1 MTIPARIVVGMLV
14 DKFGPRILFSS
25 ILVLGG
31 LISIAFAWAGS
42 YESLAIMRFLSGFIG
57 AGFVVG
63 IRMIGEWFPAK
74 QTGLAQGIYGGW
86 GNFGS
91 AGAAA
96 TLPFIAASMGGDDGW
111 RYAITFA
118 IQVLEN
124 LAGEFSCSL
133 KKPVPAMQQYKF
145 KQVAIL
151 DWAYLVTFGTELAV
165 VSMLAMFYVEWF
177 DIPKRIMSNSL
188 AVTVG
193 QSSTAGIKPDNEDF
207 LGYYIP
213 TAKTDDA
220 IQLESKG
227 IAVAIADGMSGSDGG
242 KEASQVSVNQFLSDY
257 YGTPESWTVKQAATK
272 ILTALNTWLYSQG
285 QEKYGTAKGMVTTFS
300 ALVLK
305 SQTVHM
311 FHVGDSR
318 IYRLRDNDLVQMTRD
333 HRVWITNDRDYL
345 SRAIGIDTHL
355 EIDYRASAVQEGD
368 VYLLTTDGVH
378 DFVSDK
384 EIQEVIESNKG
395 DPQKATE
402 NLIKA
407 AKQNDSND
415 NISAQFVKIDV
426 LPEPDKTEF
435 YEQLT
440 QLPFPPDL
448 KAGNIIDGYKILRE
462 LNASSRSQVY
472 LAEDTLMAEKD
483 AEKQKAGYNKVVI
496 KTPSVNFED
505 DPSYIDLFLHEEW
518 VAKRLQSP
526 HLIKIRGVD
535 RKRTF
540 LYTVVE
546 YVQGQSLK
554 QWMLDNPSPT
564 LIQVRGTIDQ
574 IARGLRSMH
583 RLEMIHQ
590 DLKPDNILLDDSKTL
605 KIIDFGSTKIAG
617 LAEIKSVVEHNQI
630 VGTANYSAPEY
641 FKGGSG
647 TNRSDIFS
655 LGVIAYEI
663 LTGKLPYGEISAE
676 RASKKKFNYV
686 SARQFNPIVPD
697 WMDACLQKAVH
708 PNPEKRYGLLSEFLS
723 DFTDL
728 KNEAHSNALVDLLSR
743 YALGKMGG
751 GKALSEYTKS
761 NLPNALLKRSDITVI
776 LAFNDEEPIGLI
788 NCIEGFSTFACKPL
802 MNIHDVYVA
811 PDYRGQGI
819 ATRLLQEVEKLA
831 RKQQCCKITLEVLEG
846 NEPAKLTYQKFGF
859 DGYELDP
866 NMVHNMTQKILL
878 VSDEAKKSELLEN
891 YLLENSYTVNRSA
904 MADSKI
910 QESILVLK
918 PDLVIIYTE
927 AAEES
932 ILSTIQ
938 LIQQNTPLPIIIF
951 AKSSKDKLIADAII
965 AGASGFVIDGVDK
978 HRMCPIIEVA
988 TARFNKCQSIKTKLT
1003 ETELKLNERKDIDR
1017 AKGILMSKKNIQEDE
1032 AYKLLRKMAM
1042 DKNVRMGELAKTL
1055 ITASELL

>member
-866 NMVHNMTQKILL
+866 NMGKAMFWEKKI
-878 VSDEAKKSELLEN
+878 
-891 YLLENSYTVNRSA
+891 
-904 MADSKI
+904 
-910 QESILVLK
+910 
-918 PDLVIIYTE
+918 
-927 AAEES
+927 
-932 ILSTIQ
+932 
-938 LIQQNTPLPIIIF
+938 
-951 AKSSKDKLIADAII
+951 
-965 AGASGFVIDGVDK
+965 
-978 HRMCPIIEVA
+978 
-988 TARFNKCQSIKTKLT
+988 
-1003 ETELKLNERKDIDR
+1003 
-1017 AKGILMSKKNIQEDE
+1017 
-1032 AYKLLRKMAM
+1032 
-1042 DKNVRMGELAKTL
+1042 
-1055 ITASELL
+1055 